1 MVGLSPAQ
9 AQSFDKKKMHGTEEV
24 WNVLM
29 IEMKKCIYVYIVL
42 IELWTRSPNKEVE
55 ILKCF

>member
-9 AQSFDKKKMHGTEEV
+9 AQSLKKKKMHGIEKV

-29 IEMKKCIYVYIVL
+29 IEMNKCIYVYIVL

-55 ILKCF
+55 NLKD